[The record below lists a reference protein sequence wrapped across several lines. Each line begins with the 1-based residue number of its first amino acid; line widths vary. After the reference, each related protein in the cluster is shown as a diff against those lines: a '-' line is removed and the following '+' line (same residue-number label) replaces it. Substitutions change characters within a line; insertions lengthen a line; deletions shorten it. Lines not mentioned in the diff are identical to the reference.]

1 MRHAV
6 LARAVFAKA
15 LAFAIAAL
23 ALLAAID
30 AAAAGPARIGD
41 FITRSAVIEWIDDY
55 RHKPEPRR
63 LPAAVKTLSASGALR
78 DPEAAGYYVGFAAGV
93 LGANPREAERLIE
106 AMLPLPPADQWF
118 AVRAIAYSGLPAWK
132 SILARTASKL
142 PARRGMVDAYLA
154 GTLPALDTI
163 ALDKDPTFMEKVR
176 EQFGVKQKRPPVSYA
191 QNPELLDTLW
201 GRYFASG
208 EYRAL
213 WRIVTLLRWSKDRDS
228 AERLAIG
235 SSAKYT
241 LANNAARYPDVLETL
256 RELEPQQ
263 DKEVKPVLAEVIRAA
278 ETVQTAGIRKAQLAA
293 LEKLKTKGA
302 GYQRDMK
309 LWGYAAQG
317 AIGVGCIV
325 AATMSLTAAGLP
337 CVIGGA
343 VASAGINYWAAT
355 Q

>member
-6 LARAVFAKA
+6 VTVV
-15 LAFAIAAL
+15 IAAL
-23 ALLAAID
+23 ALLAAIE
-30 AAAAGPARIGD
+30 AAAAGAARKSD
-41 FITRSAVIEWIDDY
+41 FTTRAQVMEWIDDY
-55 RHKPEPRR
+55 RHKPEPQR
-63 LPAAVKTLSASGALR
+63 LPAAVRTLSESGALR
-78 DPEAAGYYVGFAAGV
+78 DPEAAGFYVGFAAGV
-93 LGANPREAERLIE
+93 LGANPREAERLVQ

-142 PARRGMVDAYLA
+142 PARRGMIDAYLS
-154 GTLPALDTI
+154 GKLPALDTI
-163 ALDKDPTFMEKVR
+163 ALDKSPTFLEKVG
-176 EQFGVKQKRPPVSYA
+176 EQFGVKKERPAVSFA

-213 WRIVTLLRWSKDRDS
+213 WRIVTMLPWSKERDS
-228 AERLAIG
+228 AERLVIG

-241 LANNAARYPDVLETL
+241 LANNAARYPDVLATL
-256 RELEPQQ
+256 HEMAPQQ
-263 DKEVKPVLAEVIRAA
+263 DKEVRPVLAEVIRAA
-278 ETVQTAGIRKAQLAA
+278 ETVQTAGIRKEQLAA

-317 AIGVGCIV
+317 AIGIGCIV

-343 VASAGINYWAAT
+343 AASAGINYWAAT